1 MVGALDLCSSVRHVF
16 FVFQCLSL
24 PISTQYIKINTVH
37 NTSRGQHRLF
47 QSHILPKN
55 FCPARELRMHV
66 IPHPVHANEATH
78 TQFARGRRS
87 NMATLNYRH
96 IGRLLHRL
104 HFCRSYSTHFSV
116 SVFFNSQTSIILAS
130 SCSSFVSKAAVSSQ
144 WNSMQCKLLTKC
156 R

>member
-1 MVGALDLCSSVRHVF
+1 MYKLNDLKRSFLNSKKRR
-16 FVFQCLSL
+16 QK
-24 PISTQYIKINTVH
+24 QQR
-37 NTSRGQHRLF
+37 SRQGKEGVDEGRRSFNRLF

-104 HFCRSYSTHFSV
+104 HFCRSYSTRFSV
-116 SVFFNSQTSIILAS
+116 SVFFNSQTSIILVS
-130 SCSSFVSKAAVSSQ
+130 LCSSFVSKAAVSSQ
-144 WNSMQCKLLTKC
+144 WNSMQCKQLTKC